1 MEIARISTGKGNTF
15 TIFCCH
21 IQGIVPVSS
30 AKTVNIM
37 NTYIIKS
44 GKLLDQNVL
53 QNTSGI
59 YLTVFGALF
68 ISICVI
74 PESINFCAAHGLCIF
89 KIRNLFLKD
98 LYISGLINIKTGR
111 D

>member
-30 AKTVNIM
+30 AETVNIM

-74 PESINFCAAHGLCIF
+74 PESINSVPRMVCAS
-89 KIRNLFLKD
+89 LK
-98 LYISGLINIKTGR
+98 
-111 D
+111 

>member
-30 AKTVNIM
+30 AETVNIM

-53 QNTSGI
+53 Q
-59 YLTVFGALF
+59 A
-68 ISICVI
+68 
-74 PESINFCAAHGLCIF
+74 
-89 KIRNLFLKD
+89 K
-98 LYISGLINIKTGR
+98 
-111 D
+111 

>member
-1 MEIARISTGKGNTF
+1 
-15 TIFCCH
+15 
-21 IQGIVPVSS
+21 
-30 AKTVNIM
+30 M

-74 PESINFCAAHGLCIF
+74 QRVSISVPRMVLCIF